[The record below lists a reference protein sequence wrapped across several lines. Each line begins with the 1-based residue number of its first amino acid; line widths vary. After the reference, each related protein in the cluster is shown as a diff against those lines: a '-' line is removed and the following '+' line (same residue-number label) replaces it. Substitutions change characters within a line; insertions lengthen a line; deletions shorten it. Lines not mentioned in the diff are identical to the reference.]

1 MQQITSVR
9 VLAVLAAVGL
19 ASACQAAGSATPSPD
34 VWAVVDTR
42 EIRREEVEKAYRGAV
57 QPTATPASDAERL
70 TVQLSVL
77 DELITQEIL
86 RARATALGI
95 AAPDSE
101 VEDAFAERRRSVPD
115 EAFQQQLAERGLTAD
130 DIKQGLR
137 RELSVRK
144 VLDQE
149 VTSKIVVTDE
159 DISAFYEQNRTQFN
173 LPETQF
179 RLAQIVVT
187 PTRNPQVQNRAN
199 SDAATAAEAREKA
212 NMLMERLRGGADF
225 AEVAL
230 DYSEDPQ
237 SIAQSGD
244 LGFVPLSALE
254 QASPQLRG
262 AVEGM
267 QPGTVSLVTIGT
279 NYTILMLLSR
289 EEAGQ
294 RELST
299 PDVRDGIRDMLRA
312 RQQELLQTA
321 YITAARQ
328 DADIVNY
335 LAQQVVAAQ
344 GRLQTLTP
352 APQP

>member
-1 MQQITSVR
+1 MV
-9 VLAVLAAVGL
+9 AA
-19 ASACQAAGSATPSPD
+19 
-34 VWAVVDTR
+34 
-42 EIRREEVEKAYRGAV
+42 
-57 QPTATPASDAERL
+57 
-70 TVQLSVL
+70 
-77 DELITQEIL
+77 
-86 RARATALGI
+86 
-95 AAPDSE
+95 DSE

-115 EAFQQQLAERGLTAD
+115 EDFQRQIAERGLTTD

-159 DISAFYEQNRTQFN
+159 DISAFYEQNRAQFN

-187 PTRNPQVQNRAN
+187 PTRNAQLQNRAN
-199 SDAATAAEAREKA
+199 SDAATAAEARQKA
-212 NMLMERLRGGADF
+212 NMLMEQLRGGADF

-244 LGFVPLSALE
+244 LGFVPVSALD
-254 QASPQLRG
+254 QASPQLKA

-267 QPGTVSLVTIGT
+267 EPGTVSLVTIGS

-299 PDVRDGIRDMLRA
+299 PEVRDGIRDMLRG

-328 DADIVNY
+328 DADVVNY
-335 LAQQVVAAQ
+335 LAQQVVAMQ
-344 GRLQTLTP
+344 GRLQLP
-352 APQP
+352 AQPQPPQP